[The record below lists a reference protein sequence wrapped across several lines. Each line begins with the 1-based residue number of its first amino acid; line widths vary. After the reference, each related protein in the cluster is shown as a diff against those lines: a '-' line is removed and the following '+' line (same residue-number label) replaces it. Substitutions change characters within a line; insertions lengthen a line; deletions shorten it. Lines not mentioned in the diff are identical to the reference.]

1 VESEVWAFSTD
12 LGSFPVPVADPE
24 LKLLNISTRV
34 RVESGEAAMIGG
46 FIIAGDK
53 PKKVLVRGLGR
64 SLSITGALSDPA
76 LDLYDGT
83 GKVIASNDDWISNRL
98 NIVGTTVPPTN
109 EREAAILTTLNPGR
123 YTAVLHDVTGLPG
136 VGLVEIYDLDADSS
150 ILANISTRGK
160 VETGDNVMIGGFII
174 GGANTQQVLVRAI
187 GPSLGSFAIM
197 DPLDPILELHDS
209 DGLLLA
215 TNDDWRSTNQ
225 NEIIATGLP
234 PTDDKESAL
243 LATLYSGRYTAIVR
257 GKDNS
262 SGVALVE
269 VYNLGGG
276 GSTSR

>member
-1 VESEVWAFSTD
+1 
-12 LGSFPVPVADPE
+12 
-24 LKLLNISTRV
+24 
-34 RVESGEAAMIGG
+34 
-46 FIIAGDK
+46 
-53 PKKVLVRGLGR
+53 
-64 SLSITGALSDPA
+64 
-76 LDLYDGT
+76 
-83 GKVIASNDDWISNRL
+83 
-98 NIVGTTVPPTN
+98 
-109 EREAAILTTLNPGR
+109 
-123 YTAVLHDVTGLPG
+123 
-136 VGLVEIYDLDADSS
+136 
-150 ILANISTRGK
+150 
-160 VETGDNVMIGGFII
+160 
-174 GGANTQQVLVRAI
+174 
-187 GPSLGSFAIM
+187 M